1 MENIVINYIILYVT
15 GLISKSKI
23 KQNKLLLGAL
33 IVNIY
38 LKDEQKV
45 NKTLKI
51 TINNLEDALDL
62 ANSRVEN
69 RDNLIKDLQEE
80 AAILLNNSM
89 EDRSK
94 IVDLENNVEFL
105 FNNLSKQK
113 KELVSDYHSQN

>member
-1 MENIVINYIILYVT
+1 MIYTFCL
-15 GLISKSKI
+15 G
-23 KQNKLLLGAL
+23 LLLGAL